1 MLSKDIHFGMG
12 LHSTHVKNPERRDR
26 LLLISALATILLTF
40 LGAACEKIGLDK
52 YLKAST
58 SKKRTLS
65 LFKQGCI
72 IFGRLEKMAYETA
85 NKLMN
90 AFSELILESREITTI
105 LGVV

>member
-1 MLSKDIHFGMG
+1 MG
-12 LHSTHVKNPERRDR
+12 LHATHVKNPERRDR
-26 LLLISALATILLTF
+26 ILLMSALATILLTF

-65 LFKQGCI
+65 LFKQECCI
-72 IFGRLEKMAYETA
+72 IFGRLEKMAHETA
-85 NKLMN
+85 RKLMN
-90 AFSELILESREITTI
+90 AFSELILENREITTI